1 MAKRR
6 LHELAKEREL
16 TAREVIQ
23 ALESAGIEVKS
34 ALSTVEEATV
44 VDALEKAGLNT
55 KVTKAAKAPAKGAK
69 APAKPSAK
77 PSATSSAAA
86 NGVPGIGQWIRL
98 RRRRRQ
104 LRRLHESQLKELAGL
119 AVELYRIDS
128 PRGKD
133 LAAERLKA
141 AAETESELIALDRH
155 FGPVEDAVECPKC
168 GLNSKRTRYCLRC
181 GEKLPTTRGPQNLS
195 APGAVVAVVAIAA
208 AWLLGGVDLS
218 GHSTPQKTALAPAVH
233 KRQAP
238 RLPKYESIVATV
250 KGPRI
255 GVYGNPTDQSPAT
268 RLSNPNLDGAPL
280 VFLVKKVQG
289 KWAHVY
295 LPSRPNGSTGWIRL
309 SKVSLAGHFFHLK
322 INLTRHMLTAWK
334 GPTRILHTPV
344 GVGRAVTPTPPG
356 LYFITELLKQPD
368 PSGTYGPYAFGL
380 SAHSNVLHEFAGRD
394 GVLGLHGTNFPQ
406 GIGTNV
412 SHGCIRMSNDAI
424 IKLAHTLPLG
434 TPVRIVG
441 TV

>member
-6 LHELAKEREL
+6 LHELAKERGL
-16 TAREVIQ
+16 TTREAIQ
-23 ALESAGIEVKS
+23 ALESAGIEAKS
-34 ALSTVEEATV
+34 ALSTVEEVTV
-44 VDALEKAGLNT
+44 EDALKKAGLNA
-55 KVTKAAKAPAKGAK
+55 KPKKAASKPAASAGAAQDGAP
-69 APAKPSAK
+69 
-77 PSATSSAAA
+77 
-86 NGVPGIGQWIRL
+86 GVGQWIRL

-104 LRRLHESQLKELAGL
+104 LRRLHKSQLKDLAGL

-141 AAETESELIALDRH
+141 AAETESELIELDRH

-181 GEKLPTTRGPQNLS
+181 GEKLPTAHGPQNLS

-208 AWLLGGVDLS
+208 AWLLGGVNLG
-218 GHSTPQKTALAPAVH
+218 GHSTPQNASVAPAVH
-233 KRQAP
+233 RSKAP
-238 RLPKYESIVATV
+238 KLPKYEHIVATV
-250 KGPRI
+250 NGPKI
-255 GVYGNPTDQSPAT
+255 GVYGNPTDQQPFT

-280 VFLVKKVQG
+280 VFLVKELQG

-295 LPSRPNGSTGWIRL
+295 LPSRPNGSTGWIRR
-309 SKVSLAGHFFHLK
+309 SKVSLAGHFFRLK
-322 INLTRHMLTAWK
+322 INLTRHVLTAWK
-334 GPTRILHTPV
+334 GPQRVLRTPI

-356 LYFITELLKQPD
+356 LYYITELLKQPD

-380 SAHSNVLHEFAGRD
+380 SAHSNVLHEFAGRN
-394 GVLGLHGTNFPQ
+394 GVLGIHGTNYPQ

-412 SHGCIRMSNDAI
+412 SHGCIRMSNQSI

-441 TV
+441 RV